1 MNAIARSADAEISGG
16 ANIRSS
22 GRRLN
27 GSVVQKIG
35 RDIVSGH
42 YPPGS
47 ILCGEVV
54 FAQELEVSRS
64 AYRES
69 LRVLSAKGLIESR
82 PKAGTRVLPRECW
95 NVLDPDVLEWAF
107 TGKPDFGFIRDIFEL
122 RGLIEPAAAGLAAQ
136 RRSREDVQALRRSID
151 AMRGHTLASEPGRH
165 ADRDFHQT
173 ILKATGNGALMVLTA
188 SVGAAVRWTTQLKQ
202 QARTLPRNAIPE
214 HVEVCEAIAARDSR
228 RASEGMNR
236 LIEQALEDTR
246 NAVEA
251 L

>member
-1 MNAIARSADAEISGG
+1 M
-16 ANIRSS
+16 
-22 GRRLN
+22 
-27 GSVVQKIG
+27 
-35 RDIVSGH
+35 
-42 YPPGS
+42 
-47 ILCGEVV
+47 
-54 FAQELEVSRS
+54 
-64 AYRES
+64 
-69 LRVLSAKGLIESR
+69 SAKGLIESR

-188 SVGAAVRWTTQLKQ
+188 SVGAAVRWTTQFKQ

-214 HVEVCEAIAARDSR
+214 HVEVCEAVAARDSR
-228 RASEGMNR
+228 RASESMNR